1 MPPVPTPK
9 QTPKQQ
15 VSSLSWKLNNLET
28 KARINE
34 QNILNDR
41 RHVQIM
47 NRNIL
52 DLKKEFRDKLDK
64 IMTERHDVTKKVSDL
79 EVKVKNMERRVKRF
93 VKKEEISAMKKFH
106 ESFNYFDTQM
116 TKEEADNILDDIVKK
131 AEE

>member
-52 DLKKEFRDKLDK
+52 DLKKEFRTKLDK
-64 IMTERHDVTKKVSDL
+64 IMTERHDVTKKVSEL
-79 EVKVKNMERRVKRF
+79 EVKVQNLERRVKRF
-93 VKKEEISAMKKFH
+93 VKREEISAMKKFH
-106 ESFNYFDTQM
+106 EGFNYFDTQM

>member
-1 MPPVPTPK
+1 
-9 QTPKQQ
+9 
-15 VSSLSWKLNNLET
+15 
-28 KARINE
+28 
-34 QNILNDR
+34 
-41 RHVQIM
+41 M